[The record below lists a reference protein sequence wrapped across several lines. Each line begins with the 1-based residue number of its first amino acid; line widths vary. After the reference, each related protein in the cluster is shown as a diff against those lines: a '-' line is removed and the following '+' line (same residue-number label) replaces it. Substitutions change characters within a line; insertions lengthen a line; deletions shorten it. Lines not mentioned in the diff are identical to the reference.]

1 MSQKKKQSQE
11 EQLARKRAEVI
22 LQVRAGKMTVKQA
35 AKALGISR
43 KTYYEWEEKGLEGM
57 MGALKNRPPGRPK
70 IKTDEEKEKLK
81 KKVQDLERRL
91 SLTDH
96 VEELKR
102 LVQGLPSL
110 TDLNPDNPIFKDKKR
125 G

>member
-1 MSQKKKQSQE
+1 MSQKKNQSQE
-11 EQLARKRAEVI
+11 EKLARERAEVI
-22 LQVRAGKMTVKQA
+22 LQVRAGKMTVKEA
-35 AKALGISR
+35 AKILGISR

-57 MGALKNRPPGRPK
+57 MGALTNKPPGRPK
-70 IKTDEEKEKLK
+70 IETDDEKEKLK
-81 KKVQDLERRL
+81 KKVKDLERRL

-110 TDLNPDNPIFKDKKR
+110 KELDPDNPIFKDKKK